1 MAVNLF
7 RKTDQT
13 EVPTDARDQRSKR
26 EVVTM

>member
-7 RKTDQT
+7 RKTGLT
-13 EVPTDARDQRSKR
+13 EVTTTDRNQRSKR

>member
-7 RKTDQT
+7 RKTDLT
-13 EVPTDARDQRSKR
+13 EVTTAAWDQCSKR